1 MLTRWNDLDRLFGTL
16 HFLQRHLDNAP
27 ASWSGR
33 SPLAWP
39 ADWQSDAAPKANLYD
54 LGDSFEMSAE
64 VPGIKKED
72 LGVKIQGNY
81 LEISGKR
88 AFAAPEGYKVHR
100 SEREDMTFTRSFT
113 LPADIDPDQA
123 AAKLENGILTLTLP
137 KAATAKARQISIG

>member
-1 MLTRWNDLDRLFGTL
+1 MLTRWNDLDRLFNTL
-16 HFLQRHLDNAP
+16 HFLQRHLDAAP
-27 ASWSGR
+27 V
-33 SPLAWP
+33 PWP
-39 ADWQSDAAPKANLYD
+39 GHALADWQSDAAPKANLYD

-100 SEREDMTFTRSFT
+100 SERQDITFTRSFT
-113 LPADIDPDQA
+113 LPSDIDA
-123 AAKLENGILTLTLP
+123 EKVAAKLENGILTLTLP
-137 KAATAKARQISIG
+137 KAATAKARQIAIG